1 MAKELSLR
9 IQRAKEK
16 LEDGAKK
23 LNRQVLDQQS
33 LASDKTVNKNSV
45 QEIAECVEEVT
56 EIQKVLALAVEEG
69 SGVAA
74 DFLEGKCSFIMTTE
88 YLLHG
93 VKPKGLLT

>member
-1 MAKELSLR
+1 M
-9 IQRAKEK
+9 
-16 LEDGAKK
+16 
-23 LNRQVLDQQS
+23 
-33 LASDKTVNKNSV
+33 
-45 QEIAECVEEVT
+45 
-56 EIQKVLALAVEEG
+56 ALAVEEG